1 MEPEARR
8 LSPAGVNAH
17 FVEDKVE
24 HLLFLGDYF
33 SLAGH
38 AEFDCSFLAL
48 KVAYGALVEGA
59 GDLVVG
65 QSRLLVGCARHVYL
79 RDFSVQ
85 EPILGVREGREAV
98 LHPIFQFDV
107 SYFVVWDR
115 ELYFKALA
123 VAYNLGNLLA
133 GAQHH
138 SYLDIGWNIER
149 PACGGF
155 QLAFRDLLL
164 Q

>member
-1 MEPEARR
+1 MKKIEY
-8 LSPAGVNAH
+8 LDKINA
-17 FVEDKVE
+17 K
-24 HLLFLGDYF
+24 LLKYTNDERIKL
-33 SLAGH
+33 LKKQE
-38 AEFDCSFLAL
+38 EFIVDMYDAFIKRAC
-48 KVAYGALVEGA
+48 
-59 GDLVVG
+59 DLVIG
-65 QSRLLVGCARHVYL
+65 KPRLFISCARHVYL

-115 ELYFKALA
+115 ELYLKILA
-123 VAYNLGNLLA
+123 VAYNLGNLLT

-138 SYLDIGWNIER
+138 SYLDVGWNIER

-155 QLAFRDLLL
+155 
-164 Q
+164 

>member
-1 MEPEARR
+1 MYDAFIKR
-8 LSPAGVNAH
+8 A
-17 FVEDKVE
+17 
-24 HLLFLGDYF
+24 
-33 SLAGH
+33 
-38 AEFDCSFLAL
+38 C
-48 KVAYGALVEGA
+48 
-59 GDLVVG
+59 DLVIG
-65 QSRLLVGCARHVYL
+65 KPRLFISCARHVYL

-133 GAQHH
+133 SAQHY
-138 SYLDIGWNIER
+138 SYLYVGWNIER